1 MKQTRF
7 IPIEECNLQVR
18 EDANGQPSRTVV
30 GHPIVYGVRSV
41 NLTPWSDTRVVFE
54 ILEPGCITQDVFDR
68 SDVIYN
74 NNHSTRIEDMI
85 GRCYKG
91 KGTLSIKPGER
102 NVEISCDYPNTT
114 VGNDTLEQIRLGNVF
129 GMSFAFRDDWEDTEN
144 GVSYERTNETIDGK
158 EVWLRHVK
166 RIIELYDVANVT
178 HPAYEQTDVATRE
191 QFAVIMHRY
200 ALHKNYNVTKTADL
214 NNFTDLTLINEYAVE
229 SIKWAVA
236 NNIISGTSDTSIS
249 PKDFVQRCQVAA
261 ILKRFC
267 SQYKPEIK
275 NNENTASPAA
285 PTANNST
292 KNNSGGG
299 LSNSGGSVKKT
310 PPPISEDDSD
320 DNKNPQS
327 ATIETD
333 TANAKPGETI
343 SIDLN
348 LKQNPGILGMV
359 LSLEYDETA
368 MKLISVSNGEAVN
381 DVLSLTTSKELKSGV
396 RFLWD
401 GLDLQAD
408 QVKDGTLLRLE
419 FEILNDAV
427 IGNKY
432 PLTLTYND
440 GDIVD
445 ADLNELNLQ
454 IRQGYIEIKEG
465 GY

>member
-166 RIIELYDVANVT
+166 RIVELYDVANVT

-191 QFAVIMHRY
+191 QS
-200 ALHKNYNVTKTADL
+200 
-214 NNFTDLTLINEYAVE
+214 E
-229 SIKWAVA
+229 
-236 NNIISGTSDTSIS
+236 
-249 PKDFVQRCQVAA
+249 A
-261 ILKRFC
+261 IDKAIEAQLKRECGDDEAKKKAEEEAAKRAAEEEAKKKAEEEAKAKEEQEARELEEQEQRFRE
-267 SQYKPEIK
+267 QQAMRLRAQHRRREI
-275 NNENTASPAA
+275 E
-285 PTANNST
+285 
-292 KNNSGGG
+292 
-299 LSNSGGSVKKT
+299 
-310 PPPISEDDSD
+310 
-320 DNKNPQS
+320 
-327 ATIETD
+327 IE
-333 TANAKPGETI
+333 
-343 SIDLN
+343 
-348 LKQNPGILGMV
+348 
-359 LSLEYDETA
+359 SLEY
-368 MKLISVSNGEAVN
+368 
-381 DVLSLTTSKELKSGV
+381 
-396 RFLWD
+396 
-401 GLDLQAD
+401 
-408 QVKDGTLLRLE
+408 
-419 FEILNDAV
+419 
-427 IGNKY
+427 
-432 PLTLTYND
+432 
-440 GDIVD
+440 
-445 ADLNELNLQ
+445 
-454 IRQGYIEIKEG
+454 
-465 GY
+465 

>member
-166 RIIELYDVANVT
+166 RILELYDVANVT

-191 QFAVIMHRY
+191 QSEAIDK
-200 ALHKNYNVTKTADL
+200 AIEAQL
-214 NNFTDLTLINEYAVE
+214 NREQPQETEEEKQARE
-229 SIKWAVA
+229 AKEREA
-236 NNIISGTSDTSIS
+236 NG
-249 PKDFVQRCQVAA
+249 
-261 ILKRFC
+261 
-267 SQYKPEIK
+267 
-275 NNENTASPAA
+275 
-285 PTANNST
+285 
-292 KNNSGGG
+292 
-299 LSNSGGSVKKT
+299 
-310 PPPISEDDSD
+310 
-320 DNKNPQS
+320 
-327 ATIETD
+327 
-333 TANAKPGETI
+333 GET
-343 SIDLN
+343 N
-348 LKQNPGILGMV
+348 AEKAEREAREAKEREANGGETNAEKAAREQREKAEREARE
-359 LSLEYDETA
+359 LEEQEQLFREQQA
-368 MKLISVSNGEAVN
+368 M
-381 DVLSLTTSKELKSGV
+381 
-396 RFLWD
+396 R
-401 GLDLQAD
+401 
-408 QVKDGTLLRLE
+408 LRAQHRRRE
-419 FEILNDAV
+419 
-427 IGNKY
+427 
-432 PLTLTYND
+432 
-440 GDIVD
+440 
-445 ADLNELNLQ
+445 
-454 IRQGYIEIKEG
+454 IEIESLI
-465 GY
+465 Y

>member
-1 MKQTRF
+1 MYNENMKQTRF

-166 RIIELYDVANVT
+166 RIVELYDVANVT

-191 QFAVIMHRY
+191 AS
-200 ALHKNYNVTKTADL
+200 
-214 NNFTDLTLINEYAVE
+214 E
-229 SIKWAVA
+229 
-236 NNIISGTSDTSIS
+236 
-249 PKDFVQRCQVAA
+249 A
-261 ILKRFC
+261 IDKAIEAQLKREC
-267 SQYKPEIK
+267 GDDEAKKKAE
-275 NNENTASPAA
+275 EEEAA
-285 PTANNST
+285 KRAAEEEA
-292 KNNSGGG
+292 
-299 LSNSGGSVKKT
+299 KKKA
-310 PPPISEDDSD
+310 EEEE
-320 DNKNPQS
+320 
-327 ATIETD
+327 A
-333 TANAKPGETI
+333 AKREAEA
-343 SIDLN
+343 
-348 LKQNPGILGMV
+348 KAKAEQEARE
-359 LSLEYDETA
+359 LEEQEQRFREQQA
-368 MKLISVSNGEAVN
+368 M
-381 DVLSLTTSKELKSGV
+381 
-396 RFLWD
+396 
-401 GLDLQAD
+401 
-408 QVKDGTLLRLE
+408 LLRPQRLRR
-419 FEILNDAV
+419 EIDIESLN
-427 IGNKY
+427 Y
-432 PLTLTYND
+432 
-440 GDIVD
+440 
-445 ADLNELNLQ
+445 
-454 IRQGYIEIKEG
+454 
-465 GY
+465 